1 MDWNTARM
9 SQLPFEKPGEFY
21 RGNLHTHS
29 DYSDGE
35 VSLDEAVKTYQRNGY
50 DFVAITDHFIP
61 QFDFPVVD
69 TRPYRSDD
77 FTTLIGAELHA
88 PSLENGEYWHILAV
102 GLPLD
107 FESTRENEDGPALAA
122 RAAKAGAFVGIAHPA
137 WYGLT
142 VEDMQSVSSAHAVEV
157 FNQGC
162 AADSDRG
169 ESWHVT
175 DVALT
180 EGYRLNAF
188 AADDAHF
195 RNSHPDVL
203 GGWTMV
209 KAEELEPDALLGALK
224 AGDFYSSQGPLIH
237 DIAFNGD
244 QSEVEVRTSPVK
256 SMMLIGP
263 KSRYTATH
271 GAGLTEHRFP
281 LEAFPDGYIRL
292 TVIDESG
299 KRAWSNPIWLDS
311 I

>member
-1 MDWNTARM
+1 M
-9 SQLPFEKPGEFY
+9 SQLPFVKPGQFF
-21 RGNLHTHS
+21 RGNIHTHS

-35 VSLDEAVKTYQRNGY
+35 VSLDEAVATYQRNGY
-50 DFVAITDHFIP
+50 DFVAITEHFLH
-61 QFDFPVVD
+61 QFDFPIVD
-69 TRPYRSDD
+69 TRPFRSKR

-107 FESTRENEDGPALAA
+107 FASTTEHETGPTVAE
-122 RAAKAGAFVGIAHPA
+122 RAAETGAFVGIAHPA

-142 VEDMQSVSSAHAVEV
+142 PNDMHSIESAHAVEV

-169 ESWHVT
+169 ESWHLT
-175 DVALT
+175 DLALT
-180 EGYRLNAF
+180 NGHRLNAF

-195 RNSHPDVL
+195 RSSHPDVL

-209 KAEELEPDALLGALK
+209 KAEELDPDALLESLK
-224 AGDFYSSQGPLIH
+224 AGHFYSSQGPLIH

-244 QSEVEVRTSPVK
+244 RSEVEIRTSPVK
-256 SMMLIGP
+256 SIMLIGP
-263 KSRYTATH
+263 KSRYLATH
-271 GAGLTEHRFP
+271 GAGITEHRFP
-281 LEAFPDGYIRL
+281 LENFPDSYVRV

-311 I
+311 L